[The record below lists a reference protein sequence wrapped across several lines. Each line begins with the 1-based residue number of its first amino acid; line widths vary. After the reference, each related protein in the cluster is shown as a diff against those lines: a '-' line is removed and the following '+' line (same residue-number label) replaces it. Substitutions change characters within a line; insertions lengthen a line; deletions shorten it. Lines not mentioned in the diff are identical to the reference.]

1 MGIIIVIILY
11 GYGYSFIV
19 YNSMH
24 PLQEVESYPPLM
36 KNPRLTP
43 FTKKAAFVH
52 FSNTFIYIITPRI
65 KSNLG

>member
-1 MGIIIVIILY
+1 MEIIIVEVIILY

-43 FTKKAAFVH
+43 FTKKAAFMLFLLQQH
-52 FSNTFIYIITPRI
+52 LHICHNT
-65 KSNLG
+65 SH

>member
-1 MGIIIVIILY
+1 MGIIIGVIILY
-11 GYGYSFIV
+11 GDGYFIV

-36 KNPRLTP
+36 KNPRSTP
-43 FTKKAAFVH
+43 TKKAAFVL
-52 FSNTFIYIITPRI
+52 FSKTFIYVITPRI